1 MADPKEKKGFLSLA
15 QKTIAVIS
23 ASVTSLVGGQ
33 SQAAKMPAG
42 IQNTD
47 TNIEFTYSSSFHPVE
62 TELYRTLYVVPS
74 VFNTYKALRSGKSVK
89 YIYNTADSS
98 KVFYKHTE
106 AADIKVEEIILKKLR
121 PLRRA

>member
-1 MADPKEKKGFLSLA
+1 MANPKEKKGFLSLA

-62 TELYRTLYVVPS
+62 TELYSTLYIIPS
-74 VFNTYKALRSGKSVK
+74 VFNTYKAVRSGKSVK

-98 KVFYKHTE
+98 RVLYKHTA
-106 AADIKVEEIILKKLR
+106 AADIQAGEINLKKLR